1 MNYLSKAIHKSE
13 FVCALGK
20 HLQERPKVYKS
31 VGFGT
36 SCTVQPICAENKI
49 ALNKNGFGKQPSQL

>member
-1 MNYLSKAIHKSE
+1 MNYLSKASHKSE

-20 HLQERPKVYKS
+20 HLQERQKVYKS

-49 ALNKNGFGKQPSQL
+49 ALDKNGFDNRLSQL